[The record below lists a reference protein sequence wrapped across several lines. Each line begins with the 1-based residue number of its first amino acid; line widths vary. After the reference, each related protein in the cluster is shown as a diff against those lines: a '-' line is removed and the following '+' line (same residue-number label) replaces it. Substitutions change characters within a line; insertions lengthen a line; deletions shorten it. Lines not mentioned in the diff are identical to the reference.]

1 MKMQAMAV
9 ETLMGKFKNHYR
21 EKKKK
26 KKIMVLLA
34 IMNRIHQHSHLPILQ
49 LTVQTE
55 TFALVTGLN
64 VLLGDRTAGMNGV
77 AHSAARL

>member
-1 MKMQAMAV
+1 MKMQATAV
-9 ETLMGKFKNHYR
+9 ETLMGKIKNHYR
-21 EKKKK
+21 EKKK

-34 IMNRIHQHSHLPILQ
+34 IMIRIHQHSHLPILQ

>member
-9 ETLMGKFKNHYR
+9 ETLMGKVKNDYR
-21 EKKKK
+21 EKKK

-55 TFALVTGLN
+55 TFALVPGLN

>member
-1 MKMQAMAV
+1 MQAMAV
-9 ETLMGKFKNHYR
+9 ETLMGKIKNHYR

-26 KKIMVLLA
+26 KKIMVLLE

-55 TFALVTGLN
+55 TFALVPGLN

>member
-1 MKMQAMAV
+1 MAV
-9 ETLMGKFKNHYR
+9 ETLMGKVKNDYR
-21 EKKKK
+21 EKKK
-26 KKIMVLLA
+26 KKIMVLLT

-55 TFALVTGLN
+55 TFALVPGLN

>member
-1 MKMQAMAV
+1 MKMQTMAV
-9 ETLMGKFKNHYR
+9 ETLMGKIKNHYR
-21 EKKKK
+21 EKKK

-55 TFALVTGLN
+55 TFALVPGLN

>member
-1 MKMQAMAV
+1 MQAMAV
-9 ETLMGKFKNHYR
+9 ETLMGKVKNDYR
-21 EKKKK
+21 EKKK

-55 TFALVTGLN
+55 TFALVPGLN

>member
-1 MKMQAMAV
+1 MQAMAV
-9 ETLMGKFKNHYR
+9 ETLMGKIKNHYR

-26 KKIMVLLA
+26 KMMVLLA
-34 IMNRIHQHSHLPILQ
+34 TMSRIHQHSHLPILQ

-55 TFALVTGLN
+55 TFALVAGLN

-77 AHSAARL
+77 AHSAAKLQR